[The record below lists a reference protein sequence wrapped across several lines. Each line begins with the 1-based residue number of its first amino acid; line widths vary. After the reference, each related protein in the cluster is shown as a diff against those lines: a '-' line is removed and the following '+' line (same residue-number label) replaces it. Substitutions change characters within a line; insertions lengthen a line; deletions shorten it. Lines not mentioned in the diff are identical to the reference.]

1 MKKQDFSISILETSK
16 NVHLFV
22 FISWLVS
29 FGVCIY
35 INISFTWTNK
45 CWLRINLKKKKKKEL
60 GTHITFSQC
69 NYNCIKDIDH
79 MNTLDKNFTEKAV
92 NENCEI
98 TKTFFSHQCI
108 CWNQHQGD
116 FFFEKN
122 GNHSMQG
129 WTTTARHRVIWKRS
143 TKRF

>member
-29 FGVCIY
+29 FGVGIY

-45 CWLRINLKKKKKKEL
+45 YWLRINFTKKKEL
-60 GTHITFSQC
+60 GTDITFSQC
-69 NYNCIKDIDH
+69 NYNYIKDIDH
-79 MNTLDKNFTEKAV
+79 MNMLEKNFIEKVV

-108 CWNQHQGD
+108 CWNQDQGD

-122 GNHSMQG
+122 GNHSMQD
-129 WTTTARHRVIWKRS
+129 WTATARHGVIGKRS